1 MEFFMGAHFV
11 ATNVALDR
19 GEVMIFF
26 FGFVLL
32 GTAIVLIFGPYQGPE
47 AGIVVFMLLAGSL
60 LTFALE
66 FAVSRIVEAI
76 ENGRMIEDLQRDI
89 ERQRAGLKT
98 MSKDI

>member
-1 MEFFMGAHFV
+1 MGEHFV

-47 AGIVVFMLLAGSL
+47 AGIVVFMLLAGSFMI
-60 LTFALE
+60 FALE
-66 FAVSRIVEAI
+66 FAVSRIVKAI
-76 ENGRMIEDLQRDI
+76 EWRRTLEELKQDI
-89 ERQRAGLKT
+89 EQQKVDIEAL
-98 MSKDI
+98 SKDI

>member
-1 MEFFMGAHFV
+1 MEFSMGEHFV

-26 FGFVLL
+26 FGFALL
-32 GTAIVLIFGPYQGPE
+32 GTAIALIFGPYQVHE
-47 AGIVVFMLLAGSL
+47 TGIIVFMLLTGSL

-66 FAVSRIVEAI
+66 FAVSRIVKAI
-76 ENGRMIEDLQRDI
+76 EKGRMIEDLQRDI

>member
-1 MEFFMGAHFV
+1 MGAHFV

-47 AGIVVFMLLAGSL
+47 TGIIVFMLLAGSFII
-60 LTFALE
+60 FALE
-66 FAVSRIVEAI
+66 FAVSRIVKAI
-76 ENGRMIEDLQRDI
+76 EWRRTLEELKQDI
-89 ERQRAGLKT
+89 EQQKVDIEAL
-98 MSKDI
+98 SKDI

>member
-32 GTAIVLIFGPYQGPE
+32 GTAIALTFGPYQGPE
-47 AGIVVFMLLAGSL
+47 TGIVVFMLLAGTCM
-60 LTFALE
+60 TFALE
-66 FAVSRIVEAI
+66 FAVSRIVKAI
-76 ENGRMIEDLQRDI
+76 EKGRMIEDLQRDI
-89 ERQRAGLKT
+89 KRQRADLEA

>member
-1 MEFFMGAHFV
+1 MEFSMGEHFV

-47 AGIVVFMLLAGSL
+47 AGIVVFMLLAGSFMI
-60 LTFALE
+60 FALE
-66 FAVSRIVEAI
+66 FAVSRIVKAI
-76 ENGRMIEDLQRDI
+76 EWRRTLEELKQDI
-89 ERQRAGLKT
+89 EQQKVDIEAL
-98 MSKDI
+98 SKDI

>member
-1 MEFFMGAHFV
+1 MGAHFV

-26 FGFVLL
+26 LAFVLL
-32 GTAIVLIFGPYQGPE
+32 GTAIALTFGPYQGHE
-47 AGIVVFMLLAGSL
+47 TGIIVFMLLAGSL

-89 ERQRAGLKT
+89 EQQRADLEAV
-98 MSKDI
+98 SKDI